1 MTPYEVKELV
11 LLLITL
17 DATHR
22 DAVLQKGL
30 VSALDNRKLD

>member
-11 LLLITL
+11 EILITL

-22 DAVLQKGL
+22 DAVLKNGL
-30 VSALDNRKLD
+30 ASALDNRKLD